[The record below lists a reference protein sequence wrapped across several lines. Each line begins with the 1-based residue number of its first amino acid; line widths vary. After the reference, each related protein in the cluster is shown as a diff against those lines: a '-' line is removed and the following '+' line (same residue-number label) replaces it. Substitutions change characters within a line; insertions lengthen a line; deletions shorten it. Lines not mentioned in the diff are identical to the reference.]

1 MQLMHLLPLVAI
13 LFAGGVALAI
23 WSSLIASA
31 MIEKVNRMLPED
43 QQVSHWWGYPGAF
56 SEVRDHYKRFYPKGF
71 LGRLLN
77 LSMGIDRDHNGRGY
91 LVSGAR
97 YGKSVNPLSAYATHG
112 PHLVLSPK
120 PRVRRRRGNI
130 RGIALRTPS

>member
-1 MQLMHLLPLVAI
+1 MQLMHLPPLVAI
-13 LFAGGVALAI
+13 LLAGGVALAI

-56 SEVRDHYKRFYPKGF
+56 SEVRDHYKRFYPKGL

-77 LSMGIDRDHNGRGY
+77 LLWVLIVIIMVVVTWLVGR
-91 LVSGAR
+91 
-97 YGKSVNPLSAYATHG
+97 AT
-112 PHLVLSPK
+112 
-120 PRVRRRRGNI
+120 GN
-130 RGIALRTPS
+130 L